1 MSVIDSALASVAVDQ
16 TVFLKFECS
25 ISLIKGKNLK
35 DTNDQDISFI
45 ILKNYKY
52 DSVYPNTDYNS
63 NVKIYKL
70 NINHKVMKPFILKVT
85 VNLIWKMRMFCKVC
99 GSLRLSGDD
108 IIAPPPFSLYLPA
121 CLYPLGT
128 HHLKKKQQQQ
138 KTFRGSSCY
147 GSEG

>member
-63 NVKIYKL
+63 NVKI
-70 NINHKVMKPFILKVT
+70 
-85 VNLIWKMRMFCKVC
+85 
-99 GSLRLSGDD
+99 
-108 IIAPPPFSLYLPA
+108 
-121 CLYPLGT
+121 
-128 HHLKKKQQQQ
+128 
-138 KTFRGSSCY
+138 
-147 GSEG
+147 